1 MVFILLKNR
10 RAFAGYSTKLH
21 KRTGIMKEFRI
32 LIVDDEENML
42 KMLKTFFEEKEYK
55 CFTASNGKEAVEIIE
70 SNQIDLVITDMK
82 MPEMDGLELLRIIKE
97 KHNDIS
103 AVIMTG
109 FAEEYTTTEALNLGA
124 DGYIT
129 KPFRNKELLLILK
142 RIQQLNQYE

>member
-1 MVFILLKNR
+1 MNKF
-10 RAFAGYSTKLH
+10 S
-21 KRTGIMKEFRI
+21 I

-42 KMLKTFFEEKEYK
+42 KMLKTFFEEKEFK
-55 CFTASNGKEAVEIIE
+55 CYTAKNGREALEVIE
-70 SNQIDLVITDMK
+70 ANKVDLVITDMK
-82 MPEMDGLELLRIIKE
+82 MPEMDGLELLRVIKE
-97 KHNDIS
+97 KYNNIS

>member
-1 MVFILLKNR
+1 
-10 RAFAGYSTKLH
+10 
-21 KRTGIMKEFRI
+21 MKKFRI
-32 LIVDDEENML
+32 LVVDDEENML
-42 KMLKTFFEEKEYK
+42 MMLKTFFVEKEYV
-55 CFTASNGKEAVEIIE
+55 CFTAKDGKEALKVLNSEE
-70 SNQIDLVITDMK
+70 VDLVITDMK
-82 MPEMDGLELLRIIKE
+82 MPEMDGLELLRVIKE
-97 KHNDIS
+97 KYSSIS

>member
-1 MVFILLKNR
+1 MNKF
-10 RAFAGYSTKLH
+10 S
-21 KRTGIMKEFRI
+21 I

-42 KMLKTFFEEKEYK
+42 KMLKTFFEEKEFK
-55 CFTASNGKEAVEIIE
+55 CYTAKNGREALEVIE
-70 SNQIDLVITDMK
+70 ENKVDLVITDMK
-82 MPEMDGLELLRIIKE
+82 MPEMDGLELLRVIKE
-97 KHNDIS
+97 KYNNIS

>member
-1 MVFILLKNR
+1 MNKF
-10 RAFAGYSTKLH
+10 S
-21 KRTGIMKEFRI
+21 I

-42 KMLKTFFEEKEYK
+42 KMLKTFFEEKEFK
-55 CFTASNGKEAVEIIE
+55 CYTAKNGREALEVVEA
-70 SNQIDLVITDMK
+70 NKIDLVITDMK
-82 MPEMDGLELLRIIKE
+82 MPEMDGLELLRVIKE
-97 KHNDIS
+97 KYNNIS

>member
-1 MVFILLKNR
+1 MNKF
-10 RAFAGYSTKLH
+10 S
-21 KRTGIMKEFRI
+21 I

-42 KMLKTFFEEKEYK
+42 KMLKTFFEEKEFK
-55 CFTASNGKEAVEIIE
+55 CYTAKNGREALVVIE
-70 SNQIDLVITDMK
+70 ANKVDLVITDMK
-82 MPEMDGLELLRIIKE
+82 MPEMDGLELLRVIKE
-97 KHNDIS
+97 KYNNIS

>member
-1 MVFILLKNR
+1 MNKF
-10 RAFAGYSTKLH
+10 S
-21 KRTGIMKEFRI
+21 I

-42 KMLKTFFEEKEYK
+42 KMLKTFFEEKEFK
-55 CFTASNGKEAVEIIE
+55 CYTAKNGREALEVIE
-70 SNQIDLVITDMK
+70 ANKVDLVITDMK
-82 MPEMDGLELLRIIKE
+82 MPEMDGLELLRVIKE
-97 KHNDIS
+97 KYNNIS

-109 FAEEYTTTEALNLGA
+109 FADEYTTTEALNLGA

>member
-1 MVFILLKNR
+1 MNK
-10 RAFAGYSTKLH
+10 
-21 KRTGIMKEFRI
+21 FRI

-42 KMLKTFFEEKEYK
+42 KMLKTFFEEKEYS
-55 CFTASNGKEAVEIIE
+55 CFTASNGKEALGIIE
-70 SNQIDLVITDMK
+70 NNEIDLVITDMK
-82 MPEMDGLELLRIIKE
+82 MPVMDGLELLRIIKE
-97 KHNDIS
+97 KHDSIS

>member
-1 MVFILLKNR
+1 MDKF
-10 RAFAGYSTKLH
+10 G
-21 KRTGIMKEFRI
+21 I

-42 KMLKTFFEEKEYK
+42 KMLKTFFEEKGFK
-55 CFTASNGKEAVEIIE
+55 CYTAKNGKEALAVIE
-70 SNQIDLVITDMK
+70 ENEVDLVITDMK

-97 KHNDIS
+97 KHSNIS